1 LCSSVEITCNVSGK
15 PWTVRYFLEQNP
27 LHSEAADL
35 SREVVAERADM
46 NANYLGEIERGEKWP
61 SLEII
66 QRLAGTLSVSP
77 SAFLE
82 FEAEETDSNILL
94 TNYTMF
100 SPIEIPTNSS
110 RHFDFSG
117 LSSNSDSR

>member
-1 LCSSVEITCNVSGK
+1 MDSQVLLGAESAPFGKLQTCHGSG
-15 PWTVRYFLEQNP
+15 
-27 LHSEAADL
+27 
-35 SREVVAERADM
+35 SRESRYECQLSGR
-46 NANYLGEIERGEKWP
+46 IERGEKWP

-94 TNYTMF
+94 TKLHHVLSNRNT
-100 SPIEIPTNSS
+100 TNSS